1 MEERKL
7 KSECFSAEHQ
17 GDSYTAEAQSRTGDL
32 GYCGSGFSVQ
42 SGGYKRAAQ
51 RLLWLN
57 QLLCVTIS
65 QVCHSPR
72 AKKHTSSALRT
83 YNKRRTARE
92 VCGGRA
98 GTGQGCVLRPCL
110 LIYWLHWLS
119 KLLYSSQTRQTDRIE
134 GEFEKHAN
142 AKAMLNGHWHPVIFL
157 SNKPDSSKPHFCF
170 FTEEFCGISKLVK
183 VT

>member
-1 MEERKL
+1 MEGRKL
-7 KSECFSAEHQ
+7 KWERFSAEHQ
-17 GDSYTAEAQSRTGDL
+17 GDRYTAEAQSRTGDL

-72 AKKHTSSALRT
+72 AKNTPAQHWEHTTSA
-83 YNKRRTARE
+83 ARPE
-92 VCGGRA
+92 RCAEGGPVH
-98 GTGQGCVLRPCL
+98 GQGCVLRPCL

-119 KLLYSSQTRQTDRIE
+119 KLLNSSQTRQTDWME
-134 GEFEKHAN
+134 GELEKHVN

-157 SNKPDSSKPHFCF
+157 SNKPDSCKPHFYF
-170 FTEEFCGISKLVK
+170 FTKEFWGISKLGK

>member
-1 MEERKL
+1 MEERTL
-7 KSECFSAEHQ
+7 ESERFSAEHQ

-51 RLLWLN
+51 NLLWLN

-65 QVCHSPR
+65 QYCHSPR

-92 VCGGRA
+92 VCGVSA
-98 GTGQGCVLRPCL
+98 STSQGCVLRLCL

-119 KLLYSSQTRQTDRIE
+119 KLLYSSQTRQTGWIE
-134 GEFEKHAN
+134 GGFEKNAN
-142 AKAMLNGHWHPVIFL
+142 AKAMLNGHWLTVIFL
-157 SNKPDSSKPHFCF
+157 SNKPDSCKPHFCL
-170 FTEEFCGISKLVK
+170 FTEEFCGVSKLERK
-183 VT
+183 E